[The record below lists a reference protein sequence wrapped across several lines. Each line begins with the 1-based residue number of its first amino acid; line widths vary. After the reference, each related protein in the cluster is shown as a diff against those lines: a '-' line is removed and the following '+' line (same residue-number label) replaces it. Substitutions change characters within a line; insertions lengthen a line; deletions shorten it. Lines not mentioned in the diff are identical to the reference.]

1 MKISSIV
8 ASKGGSVITI
18 RTEETVRQ
26 ALRLFADHDIGALV
40 VVDAANRPVGIITE
54 RGILRAAVGNER
66 ILSAPVGAVMT
77 REVIVGHPEDDLMA
91 VAHTM
96 TAKRIRHLPIVEA
109 GRLVGI
115 VSMGDV
121 LKAQRDQ
128 YRGQVDTL
136 ETRLS
141 AVA

>member
-8 ASKGGSVITI
+8 ASKGGTVFTI

-40 VVDAANRPVGIITE
+40 VVDPAKRPVGIITE
-54 RGILRAAVGNER
+54 RGILREAVTNDLVFSGT
-66 ILSAPVGAVMT
+66 VGLVMT
-77 REVIVGHPEDDLMA
+77 RDVIVGHPEDDLIA

-96 TAKRIRHLPIVEA
+96 TEKRIRHLPIVDA
-109 GRLVGI
+109 GRLVGM

>member
-8 ASKGGSVITI
+8 ASKSGSVITI

-26 ALRLFADHDIGALV
+26 AVRLFADHDIGALV
-40 VVDAANRPVGIITE
+40 VVDAAKRPVGIITE
-54 RGILRAAVGNER
+54 RGILREAVTNDLVFSR
-66 ILSAPVGAVMT
+66 TVGVVMT
-77 REVIVGHPEDDLMA
+77 GDVIVGHPEDDLIA

-96 TAKRIRHLPIVEA
+96 TEKRIRHLPIVDA
-109 GRLVGI
+109 GRLVGM

-141 AVA
+141 AIV